1 VIGFDADH
9 CLVKYK
15 IKELMELLITTELDD
30 MYELGYPKEIL
41 DFNIEDEEEM
51 CLNASVFD
59 MDNGT
64 ILKLGENR
72 EVIRAMKGYRVL
84 NLE

>member
-1 VIGFDADH
+1 
-9 CLVKYK
+9 
-15 IKELMELLITTELDD
+15 
-30 MYELGYPKEIL
+30 
-41 DFNIEDEEEM
+41 M

-64 ILKLGENR
+64 VLKLGENR

>member
-15 IKELMELLITTELDD
+15 IKELMELLITSELDD

-41 DFNIEDEEEM
+41 DFNIEDEE
-51 CLNASVFD
+51 
-59 MDNGT
+59 
-64 ILKLGENR
+64 
-72 EVIRAMKGYRVL
+72 
-84 NLE
+84 